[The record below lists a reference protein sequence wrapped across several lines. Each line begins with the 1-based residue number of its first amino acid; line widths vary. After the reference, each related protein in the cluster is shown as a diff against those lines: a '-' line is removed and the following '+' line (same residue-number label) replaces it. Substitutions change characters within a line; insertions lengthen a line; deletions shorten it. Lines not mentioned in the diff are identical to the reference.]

1 MFYFHLVIPVEMTF
15 QILKNEASHL
25 TKFLEI
31 QMKIDLRDILIIVPV
46 SVLLMFGIIMVT
58 SSSIYIADD
67 LTSNPFHF
75 AQRQVIFIAVGFLAM
90 IFFLVIPSELLFK
103 ADWIFMLISI
113 LLLAILFVPDVGT
126 SVNGSIRWIRLGPIN
141 IQPSEICKFS
151 LILYISGYSVRRM
164 TEINSFRSFL
174 KPLFLLF
181 LISILIMGQPDLGST
196 AIICILVVGI
206 LFYAGISFFQ
216 LFLLLLLIGLLGYL
230 AISTSPMRLA
240 RVLAFTDPFAADVV
254 LNAGWQLSNSLISI
268 GQGGWFGVGLGN
280 SFQKSFFL
288 PEAHTDFIF
297 AILIEELGLIGGLFL
312 IMIFLFLFYGLIL
325 ICLDSFKKN
334 RLFQGYAVFGIFLLL
349 VVQTLFNISV
359 NIGLLPTK
367 GLTLPFISYGGTSII
382 IMLSLIGIV
391 LRINN
396 ENKAI

>member
-1 MFYFHLVIPVEMTF
+1 MNITR
-15 QILKNEASHL
+15 N
-25 TKFLEI
+25 
-31 QMKIDLRDILIIVPV
+31 DILIILPL
-46 SVLLMFGIIMVT
+46 SFLIILGMIMVT
-58 SSSIYIADD
+58 SSSIYVADD
-67 LTSNPFHF
+67 MTSNPFYF
-75 AQRQVIFIAVGFLAM
+75 AQRQSLFIAIGLIAM
-90 IFFLVIPSELLFK
+90 TSFLVIPSTFIYK
-103 ADWIFMLISI
+103 TDWIFMLLSI
-113 LLLAILFVPDVGT
+113 LLLIALFIPDVGT

-151 LILYISGYSVRRM
+151 LILYISGYSIRRIS
-164 TEINSFRSFL
+164 EIDSLRGFL
-174 KPLFLLF
+174 KPLSLLF
-181 LISILIMGQPDLGST
+181 IISILIMSQPDLGST
-196 AIICILVVGI
+196 AIVCILVVGI

-216 LFLLLLLIGLLGYL
+216 LGLLILLIVLLGYL
-230 AISTSPMRLA
+230 AITTSPMRLA

-297 AILIEELGLIGGLFL
+297 AILVEELGIIGGMVLILLF
-312 IMIFLFLFYGLIL
+312 IVLFVGLIS
-325 ICLDSFKKN
+325 ISYDSFRKN
-334 RLFQGYAVFGIFLLL
+334 RYFQGYVVFGTFLLISI
-349 VVQTLFNISV
+349 QMLFNIAV

-382 IMLSLIGIV
+382 IMLSLMGIV

-396 ENKAI
+396 ENKLL